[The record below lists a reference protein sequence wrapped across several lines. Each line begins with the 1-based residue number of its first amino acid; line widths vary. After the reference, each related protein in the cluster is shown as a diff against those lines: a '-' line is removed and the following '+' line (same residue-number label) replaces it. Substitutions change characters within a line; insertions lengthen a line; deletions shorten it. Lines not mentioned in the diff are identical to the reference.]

1 MTTLTVEIRNKK
13 ALKILEG
20 LEDASLI
27 RLKSAKKMSTE
38 KIRILKGIA
47 SALKEAEQHEMG
59 KIKLQSARN
68 FLNEV

>member
-1 MTTLTVEIRNKK
+1 MTTVIVEIINKK

-27 RLKSAKKMSTE
+27 KLKNKNPMSAE

-47 SALKEAEQHEMG
+47 SALKEVDLHERG
-59 KIKLQSARN
+59 ITKLQSARE
-68 FLNEV
+68 FLNEI